1 MTELGFSP
9 GLKTTEPGL
18 LTKIPSDHWSSPEFT
33 YRRLKMQAEVETLES
48 VASWLCVCSVTQWC
62 LALRPCGLW
71 SSRFLCPWD
80 FSGKSTEVGCHFLLQ
95 VIFPKADHLAS
106 LQSTPP
112 SKSPGYLRTHFK
124 AKSKGLRA
132 GRAGGWPAVS
142 VIAALAKS
150 LQAIMPSAEL
160 QTFLPRNCFVTF
172 PPNELL
178 NLLAAEIYSQQHLN

>member
-1 MTELGFSP
+1 MDGSPPGSPVPGILQGKSTEVRCHF
-9 GLKTTEPGL
+9 L
-18 LTKIPSDHWSSPEFT
+18 L
-33 YRRLKMQAEVETLES
+33 Q
-48 VASWLCVCSVTQWC
+48 CVKVKLLSRVH
-62 LALRPCGLW
+62 
-71 SSRFLCPWD
+71 SSRPHGLHPTRFLRPWD

>member
-1 MTELGFSP
+1 
-9 GLKTTEPGL
+9 
-18 LTKIPSDHWSSPEFT
+18 
-33 YRRLKMQAEVETLES
+33 MQAKVGTLDS
-48 VASWLCVCSVTQWC
+48 VAYWLCVRSVTQWC
-62 LALRPCGLW
+62 LTLRPHGLW

-106 LQSTPP
+106 LQSTLP

-132 GRAGGWPAVS
+132 GRAEGWPAVS
-142 VIAALAKS
+142 EIAALAKS
-150 LQAIMPSAEL
+150 LQAITPSAEL

-172 PPNELL
+172 PPNDELL
-178 NLLAAEIYSQQHLN
+178 NLLAAEVYSQPHLN